1 LSTLKN
7 ICATHI
13 LIYKQK
19 LKDMS
24 RLRTVFEIAEIGK
37 LRSMKAKKLVVILW
51 ILPGNKPIESRLQ
64 QKQNLFKFPDFL
76 DL

>member
-1 LSTLKN
+1 
-7 ICATHI
+7 
-13 LIYKQK
+13 
-19 LKDMS
+19 MS